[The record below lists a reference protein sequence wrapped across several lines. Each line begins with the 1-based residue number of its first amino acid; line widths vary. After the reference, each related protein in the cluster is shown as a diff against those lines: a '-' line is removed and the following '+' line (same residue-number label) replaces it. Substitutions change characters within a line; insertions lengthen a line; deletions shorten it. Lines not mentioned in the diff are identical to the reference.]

1 MGMRL
6 AGRQGPAPDDV
17 STQPVTRTLTGHSR
31 GGRAG
36 RGDLARA
43 VPLPCAPGADSLLA
57 RIETLAV
64 TGGAVAEP
72 LTKADVDRMAKE
84 LSNWGR
90 WGPEDERGTLNL
102 ITDEARAAALRL
114 IRDSAVVSCALPLPV
129 TPAPGNF
136 RPVEHHVLRA
146 GDAASR
152 EGLSFS
158 ADYFAI
164 APHGMATTHLDA
176 LCHVFSNG
184 RMYNG
189 FDQAEVRSD
198 GARRNSIMAGKDG
211 IVGRGVLLDLPGL
224 QGVDWLEPGAP
235 IHLEDL
241 LAAEERQGVR
251 VQPGDIVLIGTG
263 RDARRAAH
271 GPWDFR
277 DAGLAGLYA
286 DCLPWLFDRGVAVLG
301 CDGVSDVLPSRVEG
315 SVQPIHEVAIAH
327 IGIHIIDNMALD
339 RLTAA
344 CRERN
349 RYAFAFFLAPLRLER
364 GTASPLNPLAVF

>member
-1 MGMRL
+1 M
-6 AGRQGPAPDDV
+6 A
-17 STQPVTRTLTGHSR
+17 
-31 GGRAG
+31 
-36 RGDLARA
+36 
-43 VPLPCAPGADSLLA
+43 
-57 RIETLAV
+57 ET
-64 TGGAVAEP
+64 
-72 LTKADVDRMAKE
+72 LTKADVDHIAQE

-90 WGPEDERGTLNL
+90 WGPDDERGTLNL
-102 ITDEARAAALRL
+102 ITGEARAAALGL
-114 IRDSAVVSCALPLPV
+114 IRDSVVVSCALPLPV
-129 TPAPGNF
+129 APAPGNS

-189 FDQAEVRSD
+189 FDQSEVRSD
-198 GARRNSIMAGKDG
+198 GARRNSIMSGQDG

-224 QGVDWLEPGAP
+224 KGVDWLEPGTP
-235 IHLEDL
+235 IHREDL
-241 LAAEERQGVR
+241 LAAEARHGVR
-251 VQPGDIVLIGTG
+251 VGPGDILLIGTG
-263 RDARRAAH
+263 RDARRIAK

-277 DAGLAGLYA
+277 EGGLAGLYA
-286 DCLPWLFDRGVAVLG
+286 DCLPFLRERDVAALG
-301 CDGVSDVLPSRVEG
+301 CDGVSDVMPSRVEG
-315 SVQPIHEVAIAH
+315 SIQPIHEVAIAH
-327 IGIHIIDNMALD
+327 LGIHIIDNMALD

-364 GTASPLNPLAVF
+364 GTASPVNPLAVF